1 MNIQERHF
9 LLVED
14 HDFQRR
20 LLRRLLA
27 SLGAVH
33 ITDAG
38 DGHAALAALENAA
51 RPVDICIVDLN
62 MPGMDGMELIR
73 HLAEARSKV
82 AVILSSALERTLI
95 ASVETMA
102 RAYGVHLLGVMEKPA
117 TAQALRDLVALFAMR
132 PQTRPRT
139 GGAGMP
145 EPSLEELRTALATQ
159 QFEPWFQPKAELR
172 SGEIHSAEALARWRH
187 PERGMIPPNLFIP
200 LMERHCLIDELTVQ
214 MVARTAEAWRIWA
227 SKGQHYRVSINLSP
241 SSLSLPDYAEGLIR
255 VLEQHEVPPR
265 HIIFEVTES
274 AAMSDLPHSLENLAR
289 LRMKGYGLSIDDYGT
304 GYASMQQLLR
314 IPFSELKLDRAF
326 VTGTSGDHAKALLLS
341 SALALAHE
349 LKLESVAE
357 GVESPADWHFLKQL
371 KCQYA
376 QGYLI
381 SKPIPAAEFCSAVT
395 AWRSLYGEINQEN
408 AA

>member
-1 MNIQERHF
+1 MNIQELHF

-20 LLRRLLA
+20 ILRRLLA
-27 SLGAVH
+27 GLGARH
-33 ITDAG
+33 ITEAA
-38 DGHAALAALENAA
+38 DGHAALAALDSAPQ
-51 RPVDICIVDLN
+51 PVDICIVDLN

-82 AVILSSALERTLI
+82 AVILSSALDRPLI

-102 RAYGVHLLGVMEKPA
+102 RAYGIRLLGAMEKPA
-117 TAQALRDLVALFAMR
+117 TAQALQDLVALYGMHAQARRR
-132 PQTRPRT
+132 PART
-139 GGAGMP
+139 P
-145 EPSLEELRTALATQ
+145 LQEPSLDELRAALAAQ
-159 QFEPWFQPKAELR
+159 QFEPWFQPKANLR

-200 LMERHCLIDELTVQ
+200 LMEQHGLIDELTAQ

-227 SKGQHYRVSINLSP
+227 AKGQHYKVSINLSL
-241 SSLSLPDYAEGLIR
+241 SSLALPGYAEGLIR

-265 HIIFEVTES
+265 HIVFEVTES
-274 AAMSDLPHSLENLAR
+274 AAMADLPHSLENLAR

-304 GYASMQQLLR
+304 GYSSMQQLLR

-326 VTGTSGDHAKALLLS
+326 VTGTSDDRAKALVLS

-357 GVESPADWHFLKQL
+357 GVESPADWHFLNRL
-371 KCQYA
+371 NCQYA

-381 SKPIPAAEFCSAVT
+381 SKPVPAAEFCSAVT
-395 AWRSLYGEINQEN
+395 SWRTLYAEINQEN